1 MAENDVIKLKQ
12 STLLQE
18 CVKVTL
24 IQESLT
30 TLPSTECE
38 EPRKEG
44 VTNKRK
50 IPSFKTI
57 LYTFTLYLAVIE
69 VVREFFFKK

>member
-1 MAENDVIKLKQ
+1 M
-12 STLLQE
+12 
-18 CVKVTL
+18 C
-24 IQESLT
+24 ESDT
-30 TLPSTECE
+30 NSRESHRTLPSTECE